1 MQGSKMDCL
10 YIKKGCISATFMID
24 IFHSKSEHEQVQG
37 NKIKG
42 ETCTSDSS
50 FSYLQSNTLFEWF
63 LKLISW

>member
-1 MQGSKMDCL
+1 MDCL

-50 FSYLQSNTLFEWF
+50 FSYLQSNTLFE
-63 LKLISW
+63 